1 MISVRAA
8 GKRFDDS
15 WVFRGV
21 NVEVRPGESV
31 VILGPSGCGKST
43 LLRLIAGL
51 VSPDEGTVSVES
63 ENVGMLF
70 QRNALFDSL
79 TVEENLFLPLK
90 ERLSVTGHAA
100 RERTDAA
107 LSAVGLE
114 GTQKLFPDNLSG
126 GMQKRLGIARA
137 LIIEPEVVLYDDP
150 TAGLDPITSRMIS
163 ALINSLRKSRN
174 STVVTVTND
183 PHRALQMGER
193 IFQLALGTLLDGGTP
208 EEVRSTNNAA
218 LNQFI
223 RGLGTGPLTSVR

>member
-21 NVEVRPGESV
+21 NFEVRSGESI

-51 VSPDEGTVSVES
+51 YKPDEGTVTVAS

-90 ERLSVTGHAA
+90 ERLGVTGHVA
-100 RERTDAA
+100 REKVDAA

-114 GTQKLFPDNLSG
+114 GTQKLFPENLSG

-174 STVVTVTND
+174 TTVITVTND

-193 IFQLALGTLLDGGTP
+193 IFLLALGTLLDGGTP
-208 EEVRSTNNAA
+208 EEVRSTSNAA

-223 RGLGTGPLTSVR
+223 RGLSTGPLTSVR